1 MAEKVD
7 ELPRATSSPDI
18 AKGESGF
25 EPGLPQQSKVHYV
38 DRDQSSDLPTYEAEL
53 IPGYDAN
60 LMSARATLSST
71 EEKKLLRR
79 IDWHL
84 LPLLA
89 VMYMLKS
96 VDFTNVSF
104 NSDWKKNLLTGLM
117 RARYPMR
124 EQWIKARP
132 TTS

>member
-1 MAEKVD
+1 MAEKVN
-7 ELPRATSSPDI
+7 ELPRATSSSDI
-18 AKGESGF
+18 DKGASGF
-25 EPGLPQQSKVHYV
+25 ESGLSQQSTVHYV
-38 DRDQSSDLPTYEAEL
+38 DRDQSSVLPTYEAEL

-96 VDFTNVSF
+96 VDFTNVSL
-104 NSDWKKNLLTGLM
+104 NSNWKKSLLG
-117 RARYPMR
+117 
-124 EQWIKARP
+124 
-132 TTS
+132 